1 MMAKMKS
8 KLFKDLYNQ
17 KYINNLTNLLKNSY
31 TSFEDK
37 KFVSTIFDDSWKE
50 KELKQRMRHITITM
64 QNFLPS
70 DYKKS
75 ITILKPVFTELG
87 NNLTLEK
94 MIFQDFVEVFGLDD
108 FQTSMN
114 ALEHFTIESSS
125 EFAIRQFIV
134 KYPKETMKQMQKWAY
149 SNNHHVRRLA
159 SEGSRPKLPWA
170 IALREFKKEPAQVL
184 EILEILKDDESE
196 YVRKSVANNLN
207 DISKDNPEIVK
218 KIAKKWIGENNNR
231 DKIIKHGCRTLLKAA
246 DKEVLALFG
255 FTKTSNIN
263 IKNVN
268 IPKNVKMNENL
279 EFSFSLNSKENL
291 GTLRIEYAISF
302 LRKNSNHSFK
312 VFKISEGDFSQKNKH
327 ISKKYSF
334 KPITTRKYYT
344 GTHYISIIVNGDIF
358 YKQEFILES
367 F

>member
-1 MMAKMKS
+1 MES
-8 KLFKDLYNQ
+8 NLFKDLYNQ
-17 KYINNLTNLLKNSY
+17 KYINDLASILKTNY
-31 TSFEDK
+31 TSFEDQ
-37 KFVSTIFDDSWKE
+37 KFVSTIFDDSWKK

-70 DYKKS
+70 NYKKS
-75 ITILKPVFTELG
+75 ISILKPVFTELG

-94 MIFQDFVEVFGLDD
+94 MVFQDFVEVFGLDD

-134 KYPKETMKQMQKWAY
+134 KYPKETMKQMRKWAY

-159 SEGSRPKLPWA
+159 SEGSRPRLPWA
-170 IALREFKKEPAQVL
+170 IALREFKKEPEQVL
-184 EILEILKDDESE
+184 KILEILKDDESQ

-207 DISKDNPEIVK
+207 DISKDNPETVK
-218 KIAKKWIGENNNR
+218 KIAKEWLENNKNR
-231 DKIIKHGCRTLLKAA
+231 DKIVKHGCRTLLKAS
-246 DKEVLALFG
+246 DKEVLELFG
-255 FTKTSNIN
+255 FTKASNIS
-263 IKNVN
+263 IENVN
-268 IPKNVKMNENL
+268 IPKQIKVNEDL
-279 EFSFSLNSKENL
+279 EFSFSLTSKENL

-312 VFKISEGDFSQKNKH
+312 VFKISEGNFSKTNKH
-327 ISKKYSF
+327 ISKRYSF

-344 GTHYISIIVNGDIF
+344 GTHYISIIVNGDVF